1 MKTTLPI
8 AAAAIAAS
16 ALLVPPALN
25 ASPGVAPTDAAAKAA
40 SQAKPAEALGGKVTS
55 AGFEE
60 LAYDATFYVEIPMV
74 GTIGPEVSPD
84 AVKSALRMA
93 AEDPNIQH
101 VVYMIDSDARE
112 GRLLDKEIV
121 GIYQD
126 QLEVHGIL
134 DQATFLAAFPVFF
147 CDSLFIVEGG
157 HVGGLPLHRYVPQ
170 GSDEV
175 TAKMVGIFTNQL
187 ASAAEQHGHNPD
199 IVRAMIDQ
207 TKSLHYWRDQG
218 VTHVSN
224 TPPDSSATVDD
235 YEHITSHI
243 SGETITLDYDQA
255 VQLELCLPIEEFDS
269 VWVGDQIGVDNWHPA
284 NRYGLISNQIGRI
297 NEAIAPIRD
306 ELDAFDR
313 QLPNIQVTRENRN
326 DPNVRRLLEAKRNLE
341 RGVTAIEQMTEA
353 LNGLYLIH
361 PERHPYFP
369 GKNSE
374 TILADPDQWQQDANM
389 AQQHISRAESGLST
403 LRNIFDLLEADPAQL
418 DDVVDALESV
428 EEHLN
433 GIRQH
438 GNVHYWE
445 NIYVEPLPPDEYLV
459 TYG

>member
-1 MKTTLPI
+1 MKTALPL

-16 ALLVPPALN
+16 ALLIPPTLKA
-25 ASPGVAPTDAAAKAA
+25 APGVAPTEASAKAT
-40 SQAKPAEALGGKVTS
+40 SPSKYAEALGGKVTN
-55 AGFEE
+55 AGFED
-60 LAYDATFYVEIPMV
+60 LVYNTTFFVEIPMV
-74 GTIGPEVSPD
+74 GRIGPEVSPD

-93 AEDPNIQH
+93 AENPHIHH

-112 GRLLDKEIV
+112 GRLLDKEVV

-126 QLEVHGIL
+126 ELEVHGIL

-207 TKSLHYWRDQG
+207 TKSLHYWREHG
-218 VTHVSN
+218 VTYVSN
-224 TPPDSSATVDD
+224 TPPDSPATVDD

-255 VQLELCLPIEEFDS
+255 IQLELCLPIEEFDS
-269 VWVGDQIGVDNWHPA
+269 IWVGDQIGVGNWQPA

-297 NEAIAPIRD
+297 NEELTPLRD
-306 ELDAFDR
+306 QLDAIDR
-313 QLPNIQVTRENRN
+313 QLPDIQTTRENRN
-326 DPNVRRLLEAKRNLE
+326 DPNLRRLQEAKRNFE
-341 RGVTAIEQMTEA
+341 RGVAAVESITEA
-353 LNGLYLIH
+353 LNELYLIH

-369 GKNSE
+369 GKNGE
-374 TILADPDQWQQDANM
+374 TILEDPDQWQQDANA
-389 AQQHISRAESGLST
+389 AQQLVSRAESGLST

-418 DDVVDALESV
+418 DDLV
-428 EEHLN
+428 ETLDGVKEHLN
-433 GIRQH
+433 GIRQN
-438 GNVHYWE
+438 GNVYYWE
-445 NIYVEPLPPDEYLV
+445 KIYEEPLPPDEYGV

>member
-8 AAAAIAAS
+8 AAAAIAAA

-25 ASPGVAPTDAAAKAA
+25 AAPPAADGAVAKAQPQ
-40 SQAKPAEALGGKVTS
+40 SKPAQALNGRVTDDGFEAL
-55 AGFEE
+55 
-60 LAYDATFYVEIPMV
+60 AYATTFYVEIPMV
-74 GTIGPEVSPD
+74 GQIGPEVSPD
-84 AVKSALRMA
+84 AVKNALRMA
-93 AEDPNIQH
+93 AEDPHIHH

-112 GRLLDKEIV
+112 GRLLDKEVV
-121 GIYQD
+121 GIHQD

-157 HVGGLPLHRYVPQ
+157 RVGGLPLHRYVPQ
-170 GSDEV
+170 GSEEV

-207 TKSLHYWRDQG
+207 TKSLHYWREQG
-218 VTHVSN
+218 VTYVSN
-224 TPPDSSATVDD
+224 TEPDSPATVDD
-235 YEHITSHI
+235 YEHITAHI
-243 SGETITLDYDQA
+243 SGETITLDHDQA
-255 VQLELCLPIEEFDS
+255 IQLELCLPIEEFDS
-269 VWVGDQIGVDNWHPA
+269 IWVGDQIGVENWQPA

-297 NEAIAPIRD
+297 NEELAPLRD
-306 ELDAFDR
+306 ELDAIDR

-326 DPNVRRLLEAKRNLE
+326 DPNIRRLQEFKRNFE
-341 RGVTAIEQMTEA
+341 RGVATVESITEA
-353 LNGLYLIH
+353 LNELYRIH

-369 GKNSE
+369 GKHGE
-374 TILADPDQWQQDANM
+374 TILADPDQWQQDANA
-389 AQQHISRAESGLST
+389 AQQLVSRAESGLST
-403 LRNIFDLLEADPAQL
+403 LRNVFDLLETDPAQL
-418 DDVVDALESV
+418 DGLVEALESV
-428 EEHLN
+428 KEHLN
-433 GIRQH
+433 GIRMH

-445 NIYVEPLPPDEYLV
+445 NVYEEPLPEDEYGV